1 MVEMKVLGS
10 HEEWLRAR
18 TKIGGSDA
26 SAIVGMN
33 PYKTN
38 VDLFKEKAYGIEP
51 EDISDKGSVQL
62 EGSTI
67 MLIAEMIT
75 AISGVRSIV
84 EEDFGTDVANQFID
98 KAVEIV
104 KQNNSEIDILELAT
118 ELAEVREN
126 GSK

>member
-1 MVEMKVLGS
+1 MIVL
-10 HEEWLRAR
+10 
-18 TKIGGSDA
+18 
-26 SAIVGMN
+26 N
-33 PYKTN
+33 
-38 VDLFKEKAYGIEP
+38 
-51 EDISDKGSVQL
+51 KGSVQL

-98 KAVEIV
+98 KAVETA
-104 KQNNSEIDILELAT
+104 KLNSSSIDMLDLGT
-118 ELAEVREN
+118 ELMSIIAEVENN

>member
-1 MVEMKVLGS
+1 MIVL
-10 HEEWLRAR
+10 
-18 TKIGGSDA
+18 
-26 SAIVGMN
+26 N
-33 PYKTN
+33 
-38 VDLFKEKAYGIEP
+38 
-51 EDISDKGSVQL
+51 KGSVQL

-75 AISGVRSIV
+75 AISGVRPIV

-98 KAVEIV
+98 KAVEIA

>member
-1 MVEMKVLGS
+1 MIVL
-10 HEEWLRAR
+10 
-18 TKIGGSDA
+18 
-26 SAIVGMN
+26 N
-33 PYKTN
+33 
-38 VDLFKEKAYGIEP
+38 
-51 EDISDKGSVQL
+51 KGSVQL

-98 KAVEIV
+98 KAVEIA
-104 KQNNSEIDILELAT
+104 KLNSSNIDTLELET
-118 ELAEVREN
+118 ELMSIIAEVENN

>member
-1 MVEMKVLGS
+1 MIVL
-10 HEEWLRAR
+10 
-18 TKIGGSDA
+18 
-26 SAIVGMN
+26 N
-33 PYKTN
+33 
-38 VDLFKEKAYGIEP
+38 
-51 EDISDKGSVQL
+51 KGSVQL

-75 AISGVRSIV
+75 AISRVRSIV

-98 KAVEIV
+98 KAVEIA

>member
-1 MVEMKVLGS
+1 MIVL
-10 HEEWLRAR
+10 
-18 TKIGGSDA
+18 
-26 SAIVGMN
+26 N
-33 PYKTN
+33 
-38 VDLFKEKAYGIEP
+38 
-51 EDISDKGSVQL
+51 KGSVQL

-84 EEDFGTDVANQFID
+84 EEDFGTDVTNQFID
-98 KAVEIV
+98 KAVEIA
-104 KQNNSEIDILELAT
+104 KQNNSEMDILELAT

>member
-1 MVEMKVLGS
+1 MIVL
-10 HEEWLRAR
+10 
-18 TKIGGSDA
+18 
-26 SAIVGMN
+26 N
-33 PYKTN
+33 
-38 VDLFKEKAYGIEP
+38 
-51 EDISDKGSVQL
+51 KGSVQL

-75 AISGVRSIV
+75 AISEVRSIV

-98 KAVEIV
+98 KAVEIA